1 MTNWKEII
9 KVYKCKMYT
18 SDCLLTD
25 TALSKGP
32 LGHVVPRGLKFEE

>member
-1 MTNWKEII
+1 MTDWKEII
-9 KVYKCKMYT
+9 KAYKSKMYT

-32 LGHVVPRGLKFEE
+32 LEHVVSQGLKFEK